1 VIFLRKERSNSKIPG
16 DKLSVVVGLVA
27 AILVLAGGFAF
38 WLANPPE
45 YEASSTLLVFPNE
58 EQSSVSEYYDVLSS
72 GQIVETYSGVIN
84 LNVVASSPVA
94 GEVTRLEA
102 AVVPNTSLI
111 RVTATA
117 PKPEVAEAAVNSVV
131 DRAGPYLERLNS
143 VYTASVLSPATGTA
157 TRVGAPAGTFVAA
170 VLLVALVVGVAVQQA
185 ALALARAGRRVPE
198 PRSPVG
204 DRENVLKGN
213 RDGASPPTDAVDR
226 VPSSS

>member
-1 VIFLRKERSNSKIPG
+1 MILLRKERRHSKMLR
-16 DKLSVVVGLVA
+16 DKLSVVVGVVA
-27 AILVLAGGFAF
+27 AILVLMGGLLF
-38 WLANPPE
+38 WLTNPPE

-58 EQSSVSEYYDVLSS
+58 EQSSVSDYYDVLSS

-94 GEVTRLEA
+94 GEVTHLEA
-102 AVVPNTSLI
+102 TVVPNTSLI

-117 PKPEVAEAAVNSVV
+117 PEPEVAEAAVNSVV

-143 VYTASVLSPATGTA
+143 IYIASVISPATGTA
-157 TRVGAPAGTFVAA
+157 TRVGAPTGTFVAA

-198 PRSPVG
+198 PRSPIG
-204 DRENVLKGN
+204 DGENVLKVN
-213 RDGASPPTDAVDR
+213 RDRASPPPDAVDR